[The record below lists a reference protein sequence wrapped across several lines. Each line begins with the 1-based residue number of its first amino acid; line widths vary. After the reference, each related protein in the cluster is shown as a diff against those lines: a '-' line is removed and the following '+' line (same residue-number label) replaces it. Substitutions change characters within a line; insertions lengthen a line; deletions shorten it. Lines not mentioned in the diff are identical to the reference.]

1 MANSASKRWRAVL
14 VATHVLTSVGWMAMA
29 LAQTTLVAH
38 GIGTAAP
45 TRYAA
50 YAMAEYLDVV
60 LLAAP
65 GPSPP
70 PPWVRAVPDP
80 HSAPW
85 RAGSR

>member
-65 GPSPP
+65 G
-70 PPWVRAVPDP
+70 RLRRRRGGERFRT
-80 HSAPW
+80 HSASW

>member
-38 GIGTAAP
+38 GIGAAAP

-65 GPSPP
+65 G
-70 PPWVRAVPDP
+70 RLRRRRGGERFRT
-80 HSAPW
+80 HSASW

>member
-38 GIGTAAP
+38 GIGAAAP
-45 TRYAA
+45 TRSAA

-60 LLAAP
+60 LLQHLAVAAAYT
-65 GPSPP
+65 GVMLSLLT
-70 PPWVRAVPDP
+70 RG
-80 HSAPW
+80 
-85 RAGSR
+85 GSSGSGG